1 MFVVILLFLTLGG
14 IKIMAQ
20 DAPSEKSISY
30 RPPCFAG
37 SFYTSNPDTLNKELE
52 EYLDLEKPNIIPE
65 NNRIIGLISPHAG
78 YVYSGFVAGKG
89 YRELRGR
96 KIKTVIV
103 IAPSHQMFFP
113 YSSVFSGD
121 AYVTPLGPVLVEKS
135 LAKKIASQNN
145 LVRLSLDGHHWQKVS
160 PEHSLEV
167 QLPFI
172 QKVLPEAKIVPI
184 VMGSQ
189 DNSVIHSLT
198 MAIYKSLKDYPE
210 VNQVLLIASSDLSHY
225 HNYKTAYEIDNK
237 LIETFQRFDYFK
249 LTNLL
254 NSRDIEA
261 CGGGPIAVVM
271 AVSEALGANKPI
283 QILYKTSGDSPY
295 VPKMKDKVVGYF
307 TGALVYDSNFI
318 PFSLPELNEKEKKE
332 LLSLVKNTVESVA
345 KGEKPDINAHS
356 KISKSFTEFY
366 TAFVTIEKNNE
377 LRACMGHIFPTK
389 PMFWEVFDVAKLS
402 ATSDWRFGPINADEI
417 SDLSYEITILSRF
430 KKVYSENEIQIGK
443 HGLYIRYR
451 GNSGLLLP
459 QVASERNW
467 DVRTFLENLCYK
479 AGLAKHTYLDP
490 EAEIYLFEALIIH

>member
-1 MFVVILLFLTLGG
+1 MFVVFLLFLILGG
-14 IKIMAQ
+14 IKNMAQ

-37 SFYTSNPDTLNKELE
+37 SFYTSNPDSLNKELE
-52 EYLDLEKPNIIPE
+52 EYLDLKEPNIIPE

-103 IAPSHQMFFP
+103 IAPSHQIFFP

-121 AYVTPLGPVLVEKS
+121 AYVTPLGPVLVDKS
-135 LAKKIASQNN
+135 LANKIASQNN
-145 LVRLSLDGHHWQKVS
+145 LVRLSLDGHHWQKVA

-198 MAIYKSLKDYPE
+198 MAIYKSLKDYPG
-210 VNQVLLIASSDLSHY
+210 VDQVLLVASSDLSHY
-225 HNYKTAYEIDNK
+225 HNYKTAYEIDIK
-237 LIETFQRFDYFK
+237 FIETFQRFDYFK

-254 NSRDIEA
+254 NNRDIEA

-271 AVSEALGANKPI
+271 SVCEALGANKPI
-283 QILYKTSGDSPY
+283 PILHKTSGDSPY

-307 TGALVYDSNFI
+307 AGALVYDPNFTPVSI
-318 PFSLPELNEKEKKE
+318 PELNEKEKKE
-332 LLSLVKNTVESVA
+332 LLNLVKNTIESVA
-345 KGEKPDINAHS
+345 KGVKPDINTYTKLSQALS
-356 KISKSFTEFY
+356 ELY
-366 TAFVTIEKNNE
+366 TAFVTIEKNGE

-389 PMFWEVFDVAKLS
+389 PLYWEVFDVAKLS
-402 ATSDWRFGPINADEI
+402 ATSDWRFGRINADEL

-430 KKVYSENEIQIGK
+430 KKVFSENEIQIGK

-451 GNSGLLLP
+451 NNSGLLLP

-467 DVRTFLENLCYK
+467 EVKTFLENLCYK
-479 AGLAKHTYLDP
+479 AGLPKNIFLDP
-490 EAEIYLFEALIIH
+490 EAEIYSFEALIIH